1 MKFLLRLPVA
11 LIATVSVLAFLLESE
26 AAKPETVAAKPKQ
39 VDFARD
45 IYPIFRRSCIEC
57 HGPEKQKAELRLDQ
71 RVSALESGSIE
82 AGAVFVT
89 DQGVF
94 CRDYQER
101 LVVGGLVGITTNTA
115 CRNADG
121 V

>member
-1 MKFLLRLPVA
+1 MGKIGLVFAASAA
-11 LIATVSVLAFLLESE
+11 LVLSA
-26 AAKPETVAAKPKQ
+26 
-39 VDFARD
+39 
-45 IYPIFRRSCIEC
+45 CIEV
-57 HGPEKQKAELRLDQ
+57 PDAEPLLGDAAAVLYGQ
-71 RVSALESGSIE
+71 MADSDVQLAVGAMQESLTENLPGAATMWENPATGNSGSIE

-94 CRDYQER
+94 CRDYQEG